1 LLAART
7 VVERLRAVAV
17 GLRRATAPVR
27 LTLRR
32 ATALVRAPVRV
43 GLRRAVV
50 RRVLAAVVE
59 ARRDRGL
66 AARVVLRAAA
76 RRVVP
81 ALPRRVVVRFAV
93 VRLAVVRLAVV
104 RLAVVRF
111 AVVRLA
117 AGRLAAVRLAVARF
131 AVGRLAAVV
140 RFAVVRLAVVRLAE
154 ARFVVEPVAR
164 AVVLLRAGRLRA
176 LLLLRAVA
184 PWLRAAGRL
193 VRRRDVEDLRVVGIV
208 LKAPFRATPAPP
220 RAALRRAVPGRL
232 GKKGGLHALCPGSQR
247 ANNHGRIANRPRRL
261 VK

>member
-1 LLAART
+1 
-7 VVERLRAVAV
+7 
-17 GLRRATAPVR
+17 
-27 LTLRR
+27 
-32 ATALVRAPVRV
+32 
-43 GLRRAVV
+43 V

-81 ALPRRVVVRFAV
+81 ALARRVVVRFAV
-93 VRLAVVRLAVV
+93 VRLAVVRL
-104 RLAVVRF
+104 

-140 RFAVVRLAVVRLAE
+140 RFAVVRLAVVRFAVVRLAVRLAE

-220 RAALRRAVPGRL
+220 RAALRRAV
-232 GKKGGLHALCPGSQR
+232 CPGAFERRVASMPCVR
-247 ANNHGRIANRPRRL
+247 VRNARITTDALPIDPAGL
-261 VK
+261 